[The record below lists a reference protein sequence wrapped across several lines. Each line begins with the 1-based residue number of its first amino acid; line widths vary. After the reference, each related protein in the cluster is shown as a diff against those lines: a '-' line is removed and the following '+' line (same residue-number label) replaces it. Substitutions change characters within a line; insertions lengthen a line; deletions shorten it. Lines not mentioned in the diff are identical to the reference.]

1 MIQAALFEMDFE
13 QAKAEFEAYL
23 DGYDRTDD
31 KINLKIVHTY
41 GVVGCAEEI
50 ARRMGLGEE
59 DIMLAKLIGLL
70 HDIGRFEQLKRYN
83 SFHPGTMNHAK
94 YGAELLFEE
103 GMIRQFVKEDTWD
116 DIIRIAI
123 DRHSDF
129 AIEGVTDERTLLHAK
144 IIRDADKLDN
154 CRVKLEEK
162 IETMLGLS
170 PEEAG
175 TYPVSDE
182 VWQYCLDK
190 KSILASVRRTPADYW
205 VSYVAYFYDI
215 YFKETMQIIL
225 EENYIS
231 RIIQRIPYS
240 DPVAAERMKALENM
254 LLEYARGMTGEQ

>member
-123 DRHSDF
+123 D
-129 AIEGVTDERTLLHAK
+129 
-144 IIRDADKLDN
+144 
-154 CRVKLEEK
+154 
-162 IETMLGLS
+162 LS
-170 PEEAG
+170 
-175 TYPVSDE
+175 
-182 VWQYCLDK
+182 L
-190 KSILASVRRTPADYW
+190 IH
-205 VSYVAYFYDI
+205 I
-215 YFKETMQIIL
+215 
-225 EENYIS
+225 
-231 RIIQRIPYS
+231 
-240 DPVAAERMKALENM
+240 
-254 LLEYARGMTGEQ
+254 

>member
-1 MIQAALFEMDFE
+1 MNFE
-13 QAKAEFEAYL
+13 QAKVSFESYL

-31 KINLKIVHTY
+31 KINLKIIHTY
-41 GVVGCAEEI
+41 GVVECAEEI

-59 DIMLAKLIGLL
+59 DVMLAKLIGLL

-83 SFHPGTMNHAK
+83 SFHSGTMNHAK

-129 AIEGVTDERTLLHAK
+129 AIEGVTDERTLLHAQ

-162 IETMLGLS
+162 IETMLGIS
-170 PEEAG
+170 SEETG
-175 TYPVSDE
+175 TYLISDE
-182 VWQYCLDK
+182 VWQYCLDR
-190 KSILASVRRTPADYW
+190 KSILASVRRTPMDYW

-225 EENYIS
+225 EENYIP
-231 RIIQRIPYS
+231 RIIRRIPYS
-240 DPVAAERMKALENM
+240 NSATAERMKILEKM
-254 LLEYARGMTGEQ
+254 LLEYARGMSGEK